1 MSEQSA
7 EISTLIEKAE
17 QGDAQARFQL
27 GLKYSNGEEVQQNYE
42 EAAKWYRKAAEQE
55 NAAAQ
60 NNLGIAYEKGLGVQ
74 QNDEE
79 AVKWYHK
86 AAEHE
91 LTVAQRNLGLMYRN
105 GRGVPQDDQEALKW
119 FKKAAEQENPVAQN
133 DIGWMY
139 QNGRGVP
146 KNNKEAAIWYR
157 RAAKQGH
164 AIAQCNLAWMY
175 KNGQGVIKSD
185 KEAIKW
191 FNKSAENDNTR
202 ALFNLGLIYSNS
214 GSKYKNYNKAI
225 DFFKRVTNDSE
236 YGSKAIEQIDKIE
249 RITFSEEIT
258 DLRKQLLLKLTIDT
272 KKQSTMTHYTSLSVG
287 HKILQEKSPLRLGH
301 LNAVND
307 PNEGKLLWRTLGHE
321 PIEANP
327 IFIGCFLPDSD
338 SLNMWRFYSKN
349 HLNDDA
355 CGCAITFNIADFFD
369 YHLLEQPKDAIETVD
384 NKTGISQSN
393 KDEYLEESAAF
404 YRVIYIG
411 EDGHPINDTKNE
423 LRQLINKLKVAVNTF
438 LGDSP
443 TNDRYQVLAKLLGP
457 LPYLLKDADYKDEQ
471 EHRIIITHLGYGAEE
486 IKAIDPDLEKNTPP
500 KLYLELHRSN
510 HLKPINYVTLGPKAP
525 YKEMMAPYW
534 LHQLAI
540 KFRRELDGRTKEI
553 EKFHI
558 RISRCAYK

>member
-1 MSEQSA
+1 MPEQSS
-7 EISTLIEKAE
+7 EIAALIEKAE
-17 QGDAQARFQL
+17 QGDAQAQFQL
-27 GLKYSNGEEVQQNYE
+27 GRKYSNGEGVPQNDE
-42 EAAKWYRKAAEQE
+42 EAVKWYRKAAEQE
-55 NAAAQ
+55 SAAAQ
-60 NNLGIAYEKGLGVQ
+60 NNLGVAYERGQGVRQ
-74 QNDEE
+74 DDEE
-79 AVKWYHK
+79 AVKWYRK

-91 LTVAQRNLGLMYRN
+91 VAVAQRNLGLMYRL

-119 FKKAAEQENPVAQN
+119 YRKAAGQENPLAQN
-133 DIGWMY
+133 DLGWMY
-139 QNGRGVP
+139 HNGRGVQ
-146 KNNKEAAIWYR
+146 KDAKEAVVWYR
-157 RAAKQGH
+157 KAAKQGN
-164 AIAQCNLAWMY
+164 ATAQCNLAWAY
-175 KNGQGVIKSD
+175 QNGRGVIKSD

-191 FNKSAENDNTR
+191 YNKAAEKDNAR
-202 ALFNLGLIYSNS
+202 ALFNLGLIYSKK
-214 GSKYKNYNKAI
+214 GTRYKSHNKAI
-225 DFFKRVTNDSE
+225 DFFKRASSDPD
-236 YGSKAIEQIDKIE
+236 YGSKAMEEIDKIE

-258 DLRKQLLLKLTIDT
+258 DIRKQILLKLTIDT
-272 KKQSTMTHYTSLSVG
+272 SKQSTMTHYTSLSVG
-287 HKILQEKSPLRLGH
+287 HRILQEKSPLRLGH

-307 PNEGKLLWRTLGHE
+307 PNEGKLLWHTLGHD

-327 IFIGCFLPDSD
+327 IFVGCFLPDSD

-369 YHLLEQPKDAIETVD
+369 YSLLEKSKDTTEKED
-384 NKTGISQSN
+384 GKTDIAHSN

-411 EDGHPINDTKNE
+411 EDGHPVNDTKGE
-423 LRQLINKLKVAVNTF
+423 LKQSIEKLKSAVNTF

-500 KLYLELHRSN
+500 KLYLELHRGN
-510 HLKPINYVTLGPKAP
+510 HLKPISYVTLGPKAP

-534 LHQLAI
+534 HHQLAI
-540 KFRRELDGRTKEI
+540 KFNRELNERPKES

-558 RISRCAYK
+558 RVSRCAYK